1 MMPRRPWLGQ
11 QMQFNRLKR
20 REFIGAVV
28 GAATLPVT
36 AHAQPTMPVVGFL
49 DAGSAAERTQQV
61 AAFRKGLAEG
71 GYQDGQNVSLEF
83 AWAEGQYS
91 RFAELAAQ
99 LVRRKVAVIA
109 VPGSG
114 IGALAAKAATTTIP
128 IVFGATGDPVKEGLV
143 ASLSRP
149 GGNATGV
156 NFFVS
161 ELVAKRMQLL
171 RELVPAM
178 KRVAVLVNPTDAE
191 NYQSTL
197 REVGAAAGELQILVH
212 EVATV
217 QQIDTAFANMTSEK
231 PDALFTAPGSFF
243 NTRRVQLA
251 VLAARH
257 ALPAACSTR
266 LYSEA
271 GALMSYGTDVQD
283 AFRQVGVYTARI
295 LKGTKPADLPVLQ
308 STKFELVI
316 NLSTARAL
324 GLTVPPTLLSL
335 ADEVIE

>member
-1 MMPRRPWLGQ
+1 
-11 QMQFNRLKR
+11 MQFDHLKR
-20 REFIGAVV
+20 REFIALLG
-28 GAATLPVT
+28 GAAAWPLT
-36 AHAQPTMPVVGFL
+36 ARAQQAAVPVVGFL

-71 GYQDGQNVSLEF
+71 GYQAGQNVALEF
-83 AWAEGQYS
+83 AWAEGQYN

-99 LVRRKVAVIA
+99 LVRREVAVIV

-114 IGALAAKAATTTIP
+114 VGALAAKAATTTIP

-171 RELVPAM
+171 RELVPGM

-197 REVGAAAGELQILVH
+197 REVEAAAGELQILVH

-217 QQIDTAFANMTSEK
+217 QQIDTAFANITSEK

-257 ALPAACSTR
+257 ALPAICATR
-266 LYSEA
+266 AYPEA
-271 GALMSYGTDVQD
+271 GALMSYGTDVLD

-295 LKGTKPADLPVLQ
+295 LKGVKPAELPVLQ

-324 GLTVPPTLLSL
+324 GLAVPPTLLSL